1 MAEGEKLPN
10 DKPPQAKVE
19 QTEDIEALEQ
29 ALFEEKER
37 SERYLANWQRAQADF
52 INYKKRAEQEKK
64 ETVEFANSELILNL
78 LTVVDDLERAFVSLP
93 PRLSKSSWIEGI
105 ELIHNKLKGILEA
118 HGLTEISAKGK
129 PFDPRWHEAVMHQ
142 EGEEDIVIEEIQKGY
157 KLKDRVL
164 RPSKVIVGKGK
175 ASPESEPSSEEEGT
189 NEEKED

>member
-189 NEEKED
+189 NKEKED

>member
-1 MAEGEKLPN
+1 MGEEEKLPN
-10 DKPPQAKVE
+10 DEPPQTQVE

-29 ALFEEKER
+29 ALFEEKEK

-105 ELIHNKLKGILEA
+105 ELIHNKLKGILET
-118 HGLTEISAKGK
+118 HGLTEIKAKGK
-129 PFDPRWHEAVMHQ
+129 PFDPRLHEAVMHQ
-142 EGEEDIVIEEIQKGY
+142 EGDEDIVIEEIQKGY
-157 KLKDRVL
+157 KLQDRVL
-164 RPSKVIVGKGK
+164 RPSQVIVGKGK
-175 ASPESEPSSEEEGT
+175 ESD
-189 NEEKED
+189 EEKED